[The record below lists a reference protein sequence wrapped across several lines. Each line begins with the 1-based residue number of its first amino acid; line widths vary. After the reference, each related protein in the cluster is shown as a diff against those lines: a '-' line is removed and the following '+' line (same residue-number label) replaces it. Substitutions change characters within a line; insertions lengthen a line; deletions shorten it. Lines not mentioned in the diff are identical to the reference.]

1 MKEKQ
6 ERKWQRSMY
15 PLTSLILT
23 FVPLLWKNMKIIPI
37 TLAGSG
43 QCTAPVCLFIPS
55 GSVCLAPPQCLW
67 WLCDTEMAE
76 VAPQPSRSLRLE
88 EEKGMSR
95 HKWCRRRN
103 GMWALGEGQRGPRD
117 LGMPGSKRQL
127 HSQPLLRTKLQ
138 ITQPPRPLWVLGR
151 ASPWER
157 PQSTVSSSSSSS
169 RSNSIAAII
178 IAAIIISYKNEHF
191 LWAENFSRG
200 IWFHSQNNSRRYY
213 TIITPSYRWED

>member
-1 MKEKQ
+1 MWKQQVTVRGVLLGAFTLSWWGVGGREGGGRGSTQRTCDFVTPTRSFCLPSNNRNFQNYMKEKQ

-15 PLTSLILT
+15 PLTSLVLT

-43 QCTAPVCLFIPS
+43 QCPAPVCLFIPS

-95 HKWCRRRN
+95 HK
-103 GMWALGEGQRGPRD
+103 
-117 LGMPGSKRQL
+117 
-127 HSQPLLRTKLQ
+127 
-138 ITQPPRPLWVLGR
+138 
-151 ASPWER
+151 
-157 PQSTVSSSSSSS
+157 
-169 RSNSIAAII
+169 
-178 IAAIIISYKNEHF
+178 
-191 LWAENFSRG
+191 
-200 IWFHSQNNSRRYY
+200 
-213 TIITPSYRWED
+213 